1 MDIIYN
7 HDGIRI
13 DVENIEEKVKRLEI
27 MLASTVEECILLKK
41 QIKYIRKERDAYKMY
56 VPTELLSMGSLT
68 LSSNLAFKGCD
79 HITSVTIPKKP
90 LEILYK

>member
-13 DVENIEEKVKRLEI
+13 DVENVEEKVKRLEI

-41 QIKYIRKERDAYKMY
+41 QIKYIRKERDAYKLY
-56 VPTELLSMGSLT
+56 VPTELLSMG
-68 LSSNLAFKGCD
+68 SNLAFKGCD
-79 HITSVTIPKKP
+79 HITSVTIPKLK
-90 LEILYK
+90 

>member
-7 HDGIRI
+7 HDGIRL

-41 QIKYIRKERDAYKMY
+41 QIQSIRKERDNYKEERDAYKLY
-56 VPTELLSMGSLT
+56 VPDTLLTMGHLIKNKGSIRNHTDSM
-68 LSSNLAFKGCD
+68 
-79 HITSVTIPKKP
+79 
-90 LEILYK
+90 EILYK

>member
-27 MLASTVEECILLKK
+27 MLASTVEERILLKK
-41 QIKYIRKERDAYKMY
+41 QIKYIRTERDAYKMY
-56 VPTELLSMGSLT
+56 VPTELLSMGSL
-68 LSSNLAFKGCD
+68 AFKGCD
-79 HITSVTIPKKP
+79 HITSVTIPKNP